1 MEEKLILNVTT
12 IKNNI
17 EKIKDEIKKYSPHPE
32 KVQLVAV
39 TKYFDETGIE
49 AVIQAGHNIVGENKG
64 QQVRDKE
71 RYFKEQQEI
80 LKNMGKIDESE
91 SYKNIKWHFIG
102 NLQSNKV
109 KYIVEFVELVHS
121 INRLSV
127 AQELDRRAKQCGR
140 VIPVLLEIN
149 IAGEESKEGYKL
161 EELINEIEKY
171 KSFENIKV
179 KGLMTMAPN
188 VEDESIVRDTFRK
201 LRETKDLLN
210 EKYFGGGLTELS
222 MGMSGDYKIALE
234 EGATIIRI
242 GTKLFK
248 K

>member
-1 MEEKLILNVTT
+1 MEEKLILDVTT

-39 TKYFDETGIE
+39 TKYFDEKGIE
-49 AVIQAGHNIVGENKG
+49 AVLEAGHNIVGENKG
-64 QQVRDKE
+64 QVVRDKE
-71 RYFKEQQEI
+71 RYFREQ
-80 LKNMGKIDESE
+80 D
-91 SYKNIKWHFIG
+91 IKWHFIG

-127 AQELDRRAKQCGR
+127 AEELDRRAKQCGR

-161 EELINEIEKY
+161 DDLIKEIDKY
-171 KSFENIKV
+171 KSFENIVV

-188 VEDESIVRDTFRK
+188 VEDETVVRDTFRK
-201 LRETKDLLN
+201 LRETKDFLN
-210 EKYFGGGLTELS
+210 EKYFGGTLTELS

-248 K
+248 KIWF